1 MHHVT
6 NDRLSCSA
14 AALIL
19 ILVKKDK
26 TAMTPAQLYA
36 LELAARR
43 ERNRAI
49 ARLLK
54 AGARALKS
62 AIARALHAFKLKGMR
77 HA

>member
-6 NDRLSCSA
+6 NDRLSCSP

-26 TAMTPAQLYA
+26 TTMTSGQLYA

-43 ERNRAI
+43 ERSLAQ

-54 AGARALKS
+54 AGASALKS
-62 AIARALHAFKLKGMR
+62 AIVRALHALKLKGMS